1 MVDAGSTSIGFG
13 KVVSGCRRVEGT
25 SRRVDDDAEVDGAVR
40 SGIVVVRKGWL
51 TVVLGAV
58 WIGSVAVVVGGSW
71 LVDVVDSGMGCV
83 DSTTVGFGALV
94 VVDDGRGAS
103 VVVSGFGQ
111 SAR

>member
-1 MVDAGSTSIGFG
+1 MAGSASTGFD
-13 KVVSGCRRVEGT
+13 KVVSSCRRVEGT

-40 SGIVVVRKGWL
+40 SGIVVVREGWL
-51 TVVLGAV
+51 VVVLGAV
-58 WIGSVAVVVGGSW
+58 WIGSVVVVVGGSW
-71 LVDVVDSGMGCV
+71 LVDVVVSGMVCV

-94 VVDDGRGAS
+94 VVDDGRGGS